1 MFPSLP
7 RALALTLPQP
17 SMPVFSGNPVDYC
30 DFIRSFEH
38 LIESKTTSPSARLYY
53 LVQHT
58 SGSEQELMKSCL
70 SMKEDEGYE
79 EARKLLKERYGKEY
93 RVAAAHL
100 QRLVDGPPIKS
111 EDANALQ
118 QFSIQLTSCTNTLEK
133 IGYLHKLNNS
143 ENLKRIVE
151 RLPYAMRVKWRDTV
165 DRIVEIQQRDV
176 TIKDINKFVTAKA
189 RAANHPVFG
198 KIAIEKPKPLKQNQR
213 TSQYGKA
220 TGFATQSTS
229 QSPKCPQCGSN
240 HWLSR
245 CDKFKKQSLE
255 ERQKFV
261 REKKLCINCL
271 STGHFVRSCEKESFC
286 KVDGCVGKHSTFL
299 HPKLQQPLNTKKN
312 DSKQK
317 EKIPEDRR
325 SEDNHSETQGNNANN
340 GYVKSK
346 PGGSSPITGLA
357 IVPIEVK
364 AKGSSKTVKTYAF
377 LDSGSNTTFCTEK
390 LLEELEIHGTKTK
403 LSLTTMQAE
412 NVPEH
417 STMVSL
423 EILDLAGNS
432 EINLPTV
439 YSRPNLPIPKDA
451 IGRQEDVNRWPYLT
465 GIRINSIDA
474 DIGLLIGSDVPEAL
488 QPREM
493 RQSQN
498 GGPFATRTALGW
510 VLNGPLGR
518 NGTKTSTAN
527 LAQANLTSDEKF
539 ENYCNYE
546 FNDYK
551 YDTNPTMSQND
562 RKALGIME
570 ESVKMENGHYE
581 IALPWKKLSTRPT

>member
-1 MFPSLP
+1 
-7 RALALTLPQP
+7 
-17 SMPVFSGNPVDYC
+17 
-30 DFIRSFEH
+30 
-38 LIESKTTSPSARLYY
+38 
-53 LVQHT
+53 
-58 SGSEQELMKSCL
+58 
-70 SMKEDEGYE
+70 MKEDEGYE

-220 TGFATQSTS
+220 T
-229 QSPKCPQCGSN
+229 
-240 HWLSR
+240 
-245 CDKFKKQSLE
+245 E
-255 ERQKFV
+255 
-261 REKKLCINCL
+261 
-271 STGHFVRSCEKESFC
+271 
-286 KVDGCVGKHSTFL
+286 
-299 HPKLQQPLNTKKN
+299 
-312 DSKQK
+312 

-412 NVPEH
+412 NVPEQC
-417 STMVSL
+417 TMVSL

-581 IALPWKKLSTRPT
+581 IALPWKNYPPDLPNNKT